1 MGRFDRTA
9 KGRSKGD
16 FKIMEYLFIYSLH
29 LANLT
34 SCITVLSFILSLI
47 TGFFYVIFKFDAFDD
62 TDGKA
67 AAHIKPY
74 LITFT
79 ITAILF
85 SLFPTR
91 KILVLMGGT
100 YLGKK
105 VAKQAITSQKLEKV
119 NTIID
124 LQLDKYIK
132 ELQAENKN

>member
-1 MGRFDRTA
+1 
-9 KGRSKGD
+9 
-16 FKIMEYLFIYSLH
+16 MEYLFIYSLH
-29 LANLT
+29 LANLI

-47 TGFFYVIFKFDAFDD
+47 TGLFYAIFKFDAYDA
-62 TDGKA
+62 TDGKIA
-67 AAHIKPY
+67 ANIKPY

-85 SLFPTR
+85 SLFPT
-91 KILVLMGGT
+91 KDILLLMGGT

-105 VAKQAITSQKLEKV
+105 AVNQVITSQKLKKV

-132 ELQAENKN
+132 ELQAESRN